1 MNDDQFGFFQQ
12 VVETIGPSGYE
23 QEAQRVWRERVQR
36 AADRVET
43 DALGN
48 CIAVL
53 NPDAKPRVMLDAH
66 IDQIGFIVKYID
78 ENGFVYFSPLGG
90 FDPTTLHGN
99 RIQFMGKS
107 GPVLGVIG
115 RKPPHLIDAEE
126 KKQPPEL
133 KNMWID
139 VGAASR
145 EEAEALLDIG
155 DAGGRLHP
163 LARLHGNVVTCAA
176 FDDRVGC
183 YVVAETF
190 RNLAATRPQA
200 AVFAVSSVQ
209 EEVGLR
215 GASAS
220 SYSVDA
226 EVGIALEVTW
236 TTDHPQTSKTEL
248 GDVKVGAGP
257 AIFRGVNT
265 NPKVFERMIAAA
277 KAIGA
282 PYQVD
287 IYHRGSPTDG
297 SAMQL
302 SRGGMAVGIMSV
314 PTRYLHTASEVLS
327 TEDVDAAVAILTRFV
342 QDIDSSADFRL
353 G

>member
-1 MNDDQFGFFQQ
+1 MNEDQFGFFQR

-23 QEAQRVWRERVQR
+23 QEAQRVWRERVEA

-48 CIAVL
+48 CIATL
-53 NPDAKPRVMLDAH
+53 NPEAGPRVMLDAH

-99 RIQFMGKS
+99 RVQFMGKN

-126 KKQPPEL
+126 RKQAPEL
-133 KNMWID
+133 KHMWID
-139 VGAASR
+139 IGASSR
-145 EEAEALLDIG
+145 EEAATLLDIG
-155 DAGGRLHP
+155 DAGGRLNG
-163 LARLHGNVVTCAA
+163 LARLHGNIVTCAA
-176 FDDRVGC
+176 LDDRVGC
-183 YVVAETF
+183 YIVAETF
-190 RNLAATRPQA
+190 RNLSADRPQA

-215 GASAS
+215 GADVS
-220 SYSVDA
+220 SYTVNAD
-226 EVGIALEVTW
+226 VGIALEVTW

-248 GDVKVGAGP
+248 GDIKVGAGP

-277 KAIGA
+277 EATGA

-302 SRGGMAVGIMSV
+302 SRKGMAVGIMSV

-327 TEDVDAAVAILTRFV
+327 IDDIDAAVTVLTRFV
-342 QDIDSSADFRL
+342 QDIESGADFRL